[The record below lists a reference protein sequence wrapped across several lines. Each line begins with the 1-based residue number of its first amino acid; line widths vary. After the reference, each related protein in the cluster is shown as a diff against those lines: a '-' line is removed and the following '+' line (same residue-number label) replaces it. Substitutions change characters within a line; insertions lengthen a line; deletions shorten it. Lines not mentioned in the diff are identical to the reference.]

1 MSSILDFIDAIVK
14 SIWNLIY
21 AFCNFREAS
30 GVVDLL
36 RMIQSILLT
45 FETPMLWRWNF
56 HNYVGLLWFV
66 CDCKQIF
73 CWRFMELIF
82 LAIVTHKGSN
92 KKSCQ
97 NPRLDC
103 DLYNISFNLSLSHK
117 KTLTL
122 FSICLSLFFISYYL
136 NLSYWGQVVHL
147 GDYAEVWKFPYW
159 SWWGYRDI
167 CVKRRRCVIM
177 KSLSEHFFQE
187 FLKLMKYFPQIEKF

>member
-1 MSSILDFIDAIVK
+1 MSSVLDFINAIVK

-36 RMIQSILLT
+36 RMIQSIFLT

-82 LAIVTHKGSN
+82 LATVTHKGSN

-103 DLYNISFNLSLSHK
+103 DLYNICFNLSLSLSQENLD
-117 KTLTL
+117 TIFCL
-122 FSICLSLFFISYYL
+122 FVIVFYLLLFKSFILRASCTFRWLCWGVKISI
-136 NLSYWGQVVHL
+136 
-147 GDYAEVWKFPYW
+147 
-159 SWWGYRDI
+159 
-167 CVKRRRCVIM
+167 
-177 KSLSEHFFQE
+177 
-187 FLKLMKYFPQIEKF
+187 LKLMRT

>member
-1 MSSILDFIDAIVK
+1 M
-14 SIWNLIY
+14 
-21 AFCNFREAS
+21 
-30 GVVDLL
+30 
-36 RMIQSILLT
+36 
-45 FETPMLWRWNF
+45 
-56 HNYVGLLWFV
+56 GLLWFV

-97 NPRLDC
+97 NPRLDF
-103 DLYNISFNLSLSHK
+103 DLYNICFSLCLSLK

-122 FSICLSLFFISYYL
+122 FYVCLSLLFIYYYL

-159 SWWGYRDI
+159 SWWGYWDI
-167 CVKRRRCVIM
+167 CVKRRRFVIK

-187 FLKLMKYFPQIEKF
+187 FLKLMKFFPQIEKF

>member
-1 MSSILDFIDAIVK
+1 MSSVLDFINAIVK

-36 RMIQSILLT
+36 RMIQSIFLT

-56 HNYVGLLWFV
+56 HNYVGLLWLV

-82 LAIVTHKGSN
+82 LATVTHKGSN

-103 DLYNISFNLSLSHK
+103 DLY
-117 KTLTL
+117 
-122 FSICLSLFFISYYL
+122 SICLFVIVFYLLLFKSFILRASCTFRWL
-136 NLSYWGQVVHL
+136 CWG
-147 GDYAEVWKFPYW
+147 
-159 SWWGYRDI
+159 
-167 CVKRRRCVIM
+167 VKI
-177 KSLSEHFFQE
+177 SI
-187 FLKLMKYFPQIEKF
+187 LKLMRI

>member
-1 MSSILDFIDAIVK
+1 
-14 SIWNLIY
+14 
-21 AFCNFREAS
+21 
-30 GVVDLL
+30 
-36 RMIQSILLT
+36 
-45 FETPMLWRWNF
+45 MLWRWNF
-56 HNYVGLLWFV
+56 HNYVGLLWLV

-82 LAIVTHKGSN
+82 LATVTRKGSN

-103 DLYNISFNLSLSHK
+103 DLYNICFNLSLSLK
-117 KTLTL
+117 KTLTI
-122 FSICLSLFFISYYL
+122 FSVCLSLFFISYYL

-147 GDYAEVWKFPYW
+147 GDYAEVWKFPYR

-177 KSLSEHFFQE
+177 KSLSEHFFKNFWSWWNI
-187 FLKLMKYFPQIEKF
+187 FLKLRSFN

>member
-1 MSSILDFIDAIVK
+1 MSSVLDFIDAIVK

-36 RMIQSILLT
+36 RMIQSIFLT

-82 LAIVTHKGSN
+82 LATVTHKGSN

-103 DLYNISFNLSLSHK
+103 DLYNICFNLSLS
-117 KTLTL
+117 
-122 FSICLSLFFISYYL
+122 LSLSRKPWHYFLFVCHCFLFIT
-136 NLSYWGQVVHL
+136 
-147 GDYAEVWKFPYW
+147 
-159 SWWGYRDI
+159 I
-167 CVKRRRCVIM
+167 
-177 KSLSEHFFQE
+177 
-187 FLKLMKYFPQIEKF
+187 